1 MGKLILKVPDD
12 LIKELDCKVEE
23 LRLPSR
29 NTLLVQVILKFLGH
43 PNVFD
48 ASKK

>member
-1 MGKLILKVPDD
+1 MGKLIIKVPDD
-12 LIKELDCKVEE
+12 LVEELDHKVKE

-29 NTLLVQVILKFLGH
+29 NALLIQVILKFLEH

-48 ASKK
+48 AKK